1 MMNKTLY
8 DQIEYKA
15 AMIDMPMYKVAK
27 EIGISTVSLYRMKR
41 YSPSKRTYFKVAKFL
56 EEDFYDVMKYPIKL
70 EE

>member
-1 MMNKTLY
+1 MNKTLY

-27 EIGISTVSLYRMKR
+27 KIGISTVSLYRMKKH
-41 YSPSKRTYFKVAKFL
+41 SPSKRTYFKVAKFL
-56 EEDFYDVMKYPIKL
+56 EEDFYEVMKYPITL